1 MALILLD
8 VCGERILHQSLLCNV
23 RNVRNERWRIYSSN
37 ELACCFSKNK
47 SILKPLNVMISLEFS
62 LNSFSLNEEI
72 FQGCKVFLRK
82 NRWSDLSFWYSSS
95 IISLF
100 SKFSLVE
107 FAKATWHTFQPM
119 PPHQKISYIF
129 PKNFFREWNI
139 LVPSPKNVWYF
150 SKKKFVMQ
158 NWNKKKCTL
167 KRVSHIFPNKGS
179 HHILRWLLII

>member
-119 PPHQKISYIF
+119 PPP
-129 PKNFFREWNI
+129 PKNFLYFSEKFF
-139 LVPSPKNVWYF
+139 LGMEHFSPK
-150 SKKKFVMQ
+150 SKK
-158 NWNKKKCTL
+158 CL
-167 KRVSHIFPNKGS
+167 IFF
-179 HHILRWLLII
+179 

>member
-8 VCGERILHQSLLCNV
+8 VYAERILHQSLLRNV

-37 ELACCFSKNK
+37 ELACCFCKNK
-47 SILKPLNVMISLEFS
+47 SILKSLNVMISLEFS

-72 FQGCKVFLRK
+72 FQGCKVVLRK

-107 FAKATWHTFQPM
+107 FANARWHTFQPYAR
-119 PPHQKISYIF
+119 HTKKFLI
-129 PKNFFREWNI
+129 FFRNLFLGNET
-139 LVPSPKNVWYF
+139 F
-150 SKKKFVMQ
+150 
-158 NWNKKKCTL
+158 
-167 KRVSHIFPNKGS
+167 
-179 HHILRWLLII
+179 

>member
-150 SKKKFVMQ
+150 SEKKFVMQ

-167 KRVSHIFPNKGS
+167 KKVSHIFPNKGS